1 MKTSIKASAVSL
13 VTTTALLSGMG
24 AALAA
29 VSVGDNLGTNEEDI
43 RAALTAK
50 GYTVE
55 EFEAENGELEA
66 EVILD
71 GQEMEVVIDA
81 SSGIVLELEMDD
93 EDDSDDDNDND

>member
-1 MKTSIKASAVSL
+1 MKTSIKTS
-13 VTTTALLSGMG
+13 VTSILATATLLGGMG
-24 AALAA
+24 AALSA
-29 VSVGDNLGTNEEDI
+29 VSVGDTLGTSEEDV
-43 RAALTAK
+43 RAALTAQ

-55 EFEAENGELEA
+55 EFEVENGELEA

-93 EDDSDDDNDND
+93 DDDSDDEKDDD

>member
-13 VTTTALLSGMG
+13 VATTALLGGLG

-55 EFEAENGELEA
+55 EFESENGELEA